1 MERIGQGRTAEI
13 YAYSNEHIMKLYRMD
28 FPHEAVQNE
37 FRISELAYKK
47 GLPVPQAV
55 SLIEHTTSRAGIVFE
70 RIQGITLLSLIIQQP
85 ELLEQLAFKMADCH
99 YRLHC
104 ERDDEGT
111 LPSQKQILSGAIHN
125 IQLLS
130 EDDQAQVLSYLTILP
145 DQQQIC
151 HGDFHPDN
159 VMLSE
164 AGDQYWVIDWMT
176 GMSGDPAGDVARSWV
191 ILMSATLPEDTDP
204 AIRMGFE
211 KARESLVEFYIHH
224 YMQLS
229 GITREAIESWMLPVA
244 AARLDED
251 LPAQEVEQL
260 LKFVQERIRLLDES
274 NYII

>member
-28 FPHEAVQNE
+28 FPLEAVQNE
-37 FRISELAYKK
+37 FRISELAFRK

-55 SLIEHTTSRAGIVFE
+55 SLIEHTTPRTGIVFE
-70 RIQGITLLSLIIQQP
+70 RLQGTTLLSLMIQQP
-85 ELLEQLAFKMADCH
+85 VLLEQLAFKMADCH

-125 IQLLS
+125 VRLLS
-130 EDDQAQVLSYLTILP
+130 EGDQARVLSYLTTLP

-176 GMSGDPAGDVARSWV
+176 GMAGDPAGDVARSWV
-191 ILMSATLPEDTDP
+191 ILMSSTLPEDTDP
-204 AIRMGFE
+204 AVRMGFE
-211 KARESLVEFYIHH
+211 TARESLVEYYIQH
-224 YMQLS
+224 YMHLS
-229 GITREAIESWMLPVA
+229 GITRETIESWMLPVA

-251 LPAQEVEQL
+251 LPALEVEHL
-260 LKFVQERIRLLDES
+260 LKYVQERLRLLDD
-274 NYII
+274 

>member
-28 FPHEAVQNE
+28 FPLEAVQNE

-47 GLPVPQAV
+47 GLPVPQAI
-55 SLIEHTTSRAGIVFE
+55 SLIEHTTPRAGIVFE
-70 RIQGITLLSLIIQQP
+70 RLQGNTLLSLIIQQP
-85 ELLEQLAFKMADCH
+85 ELLEQLAFKMAECH

-111 LPSQKQILSGAIHN
+111 LPSQKQVLSRAIRN
-125 IQLLS
+125 VRLLS
-130 EDDQAQVLSYLTILP
+130 EDDQARILSYLTTLP

-159 VMLSE
+159 VMLSD

-176 GMSGDPAGDVARSWV
+176 GMSGDPAGDAARSWV
-191 ILMSATLPEDTDP
+191 ILMSGTLPEDTEP
-204 AIRMGFE
+204 AIRKGFE
-211 KARESLVEFYIHH
+211 KARESLIEYYIHH

-229 GITREAIESWMLPVA
+229 GITREAIECWMLPVA

-251 LPAQEVEQL
+251 LPAQEVEHL
-260 LKFVQERIRLLDES
+260 LKFVQERILRL
-274 NYII
+274 

>member
-13 YAYSNEHIMKLYRMD
+13 YAYSNEHIMKLYRID
-28 FPHEAVQNE
+28 FPLEAVQNE
-37 FRISELAYKK
+37 FRISELAFRK
-47 GLPVPQAV
+47 GLPVPQAI
-55 SLIEHTTSRAGIVFE
+55 SLIEHTTPRAGIVFE
-70 RIQGITLLSLIIQQP
+70 RLHGVTLLSLIIQQP
-85 ELLEQLAFKMADCH
+85 QLLEQLAFKMADCH

-125 IQLLS
+125 VRLLS
-130 EDDQAQVLSYLTILP
+130 EGDQARILSYLTTLP

-164 AGDQYWVIDWMT
+164 VGDQYWVIDWMT
-176 GMSGDPAGDVARSWV
+176 GMAGDPAGDVARSWV
-191 ILMSATLPEDTDP
+191 ILMSSTLPEGTDP
-204 AIRMGFE
+204 AVRMGFE
-211 KARESLVEFYIHH
+211 TARELLVEYYIQH
-224 YMQLS
+224 YMHLS

-260 LKFVQERIRLLDES
+260 LKLVQERIRLL
-274 NYII
+274 